1 MGIRASVLAVVL
13 CGAVALT
20 AGAQSADQAGLFKEA
35 ALRDAA
41 LRRELATA
49 RPGTA
54 APTQHRVR
62 TLVGAFEDLAR
73 IFPATG
79 QADKALW
86 QGASLSADTFVKF
99 GDEVDRAAAVRLL
112 ALLSNGYPGS
122 SYARQAAPLDQ
133 RLQDSRAAAP
143 RECR

>member
-1 MGIRASVLAVVL
+1 MGTRASVLAVVL

-54 APTQHRVR
+54 APTQQRVR

-86 QGASLSADTFVKF
+86 QGASLSAKRGTGGGGVSCEDSCACSPKLN
-99 GDEVDRAAAVRLL
+99 GSNEVVRFSLL
-112 ALLSNGYPGS
+112 
-122 SYARQAAPLDQ
+122 
-133 RLQDSRAAAP
+133 
-143 RECR
+143 